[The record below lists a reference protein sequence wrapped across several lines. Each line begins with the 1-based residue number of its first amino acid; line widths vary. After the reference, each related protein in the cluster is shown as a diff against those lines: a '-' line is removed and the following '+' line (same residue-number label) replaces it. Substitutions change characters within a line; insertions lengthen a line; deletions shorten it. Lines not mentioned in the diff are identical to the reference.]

1 MKQIPNL
8 KQNQLRSF
16 DIQGWNLF
24 GICLPAG
31 RQTTLK
37 LQTPRKIIIPP
48 YPPLEKGGWGDLIV
62 GISESLGFVWK
73 FGF

>member
-1 MKQIPNL
+1 MKQIASL
-8 KQNQLRSF
+8 KQNQSRSF
-16 DIQGWNLF
+16 DIQDGSLF

-31 RQTTLK
+31 GQTTLK